1 MRKLLFLLA
10 SALAASVSAAEDV
23 GLINHL
29 GGEASYSSGG
39 SRAKA
44 TAFMKVRAG
53 DSFTLA
59 SGAQLRL
66 VYFQGSRQ
74 ESFTGPARFTVGT
87 QQSSVH
93 SGGEPK
99 VSTLPTGV
107 SQRIAGTPELLAIAK
122 LGRAGGVS
130 VRSGARIKPLSAE
143 QKAEIAQAYTTYD
156 ELRRSAPEEDITP
169 ELYLFAVLEE
179 NRQYQDLKL
188 LVTEMQRRQ
197 PANADLAAI
206 AEYAENKAQGR

>member
-1 MRKLLFLLA
+1 MRTLAFLLA
-10 SALAASVSAAEDV
+10 MCAAGAWAAEDV
-23 GLINHL
+23 GLVNHL
-29 GGEASYSSGG
+29 GGEATYTSGG

-44 TAFMKVRAG
+44 SAFMKVREG

-74 ESFTGPARFTVGT
+74 ETFAGPARFTVGR

-99 VSTLPTGV
+99 VSTLPSGV
-107 SQRIAGTPELLAIAK
+107 SQRIAGTPELMAIAK
-122 LGRAGGVS
+122 LGRAGGIS

-143 QKAEIAQAYTTYD
+143 QKAEIAHAYTTYD

-169 ELYLFAVLEE
+169 ELYLFSVLEE
-179 NRQYQDLKL
+179 HRQYQDLKL
-188 LVTEMQRRQ
+188 VATEMRRRQ
-197 PANADLAAI
+197 PSNADLAAI
-206 AEYAENKAQGR
+206 AEYAEDKAQGR